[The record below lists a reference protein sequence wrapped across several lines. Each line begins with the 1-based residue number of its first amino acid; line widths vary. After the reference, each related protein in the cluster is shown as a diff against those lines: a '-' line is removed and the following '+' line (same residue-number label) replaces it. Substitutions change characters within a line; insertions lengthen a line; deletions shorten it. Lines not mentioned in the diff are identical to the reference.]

1 MSTQFDYL
9 QLFPGKPPPPKKT
22 MLILCLYFQ
31 KLFCNTN
38 NYEHVSKCSSRDTVR
53 KFNPSTSSLCLQYSN
68 DDIYSS
74 AQMFVYILTFHVNK
88 PIFLSLVNKISGSAT
103 SRWGGRRIKDYEGMF
118 ATRICYSE
126 LLDNLR
132 LVLMEPPDDYCL
144 SSDSFADQGIE
155 IVPW

>member
-1 MSTQFDYL
+1 
-9 QLFPGKPPPPKKT
+9 

-88 PIFLSLVNKISGSAT
+88 PIFLSLVNKISDANGTVQNANGKQLLSRFSGGWGVRSNFPPKLVTRGGS
-103 SRWGGRRIKDYEGMF
+103 IYH
-118 ATRICYSE
+118 
-126 LLDNLR
+126 LR
-132 LVLMEPPDDYCL
+132 QGCI
-144 SSDSFADQGIE
+144 SSVEFL
-155 IVPW
+155 